1 MKLVIRG
8 ESRLNRC
15 PWGNSDALLLRYH
28 DTEWGVPV
36 RNETKLFEFL
46 SLEGMQAG
54 LNWLIILKK
63 RRNLRK
69 AFEGFKPRR
78 VARFSSRDVKRLL
91 ADPGIIRNRLKV
103 TCVINNADRYLEV
116 QQEFGS
122 FSNYVWAFTEGRT
135 IKHKFRSL
143 STIPAKTRESDAM
156 SKDLKKRGFRF
167 VGSTISYAFMQAVG
181 MVNDHIT
188 SCFRYKDL

>member
-1 MKLVIRG
+1 MK
-8 ESRLNRC
+8 RC
-15 PWGNSDALLLRYH
+15 PWGDSDPLLLKYH

-36 RNETKLFEFL
+36 RNDIRLFEFL
-46 SLEGMQAG
+46 ALEGMQAG

-63 RRNLRK
+63 RSNLRK

-78 VARFSSRDVKRLL
+78 VARFSSRDVRRLL

-103 TCVINNADRYLEV
+103 TSVIDNAKRFLEV
-116 QQEFGS
+116 QEEFGS
-122 FSNYVWAFTEGRT
+122 FSDYIWTFTEGEP

-143 STIPAKTRESDAM
+143 SAIPAKSRESDAM

-167 VGSTISYAFMQAVG
+167 VGSTICYAFMQAVG
-181 MVNDHIT
+181 MVNDHVT
-188 SCFRYKDL
+188 SCFRYREL

>member
-1 MKLVIRG
+1 M
-8 ESRLNRC
+8 
-15 PWGNSDALLLRYH
+15 
-28 DTEWGVPV
+28 EWGVPV

-63 RRNLRK
+63 RSNLRK
-69 AFEGFKPRR
+69 AFRGFQPRR
-78 VARFSSRDVKRLL
+78 VAQFSSDDVKRLL

-103 TCVINNADRYLEV
+103 TSVINNANRYLEV

-122 FSNYVWAFTEGRT
+122 FSNYIWRFTEGRT
-135 IKHKFRSL
+135 IRHKFRSL
-143 STIPAKTRESDAM
+143 SAVPARTRESDAM

-167 VGSTISYAFMQAVG
+167 VGSTICYAFMQAVG
-181 MVNDHIT
+181 MVNDHVT
-188 SCFRYKDL
+188 SCFRYKEL

>member
-1 MKLVIRG
+1 M
-8 ESRLNRC
+8 NRC
-15 PWGNSDALLLRYH
+15 LWGSIDPLLLKYH

-36 RNETKLFEFL
+36 RNDIKLFEFL

-78 VARFSSRDVKRLL
+78 VARFSSRDVTRLL

-103 TCVINNADRYLEV
+103 TSVIGNAKRFLEV
-116 QQEFGS
+116 QGEFGS
-122 FSNYVWAFTEGRT
+122 FSDYIWAFTEGKP

-143 STIPAKTRESDAM
+143 SAIPAKSRESDAM

-167 VGSTISYAFMQAVG
+167 VGSTICYAFMQAVG
-181 MVNDHIT
+181 MVNDHVT
-188 SCFRYKDL
+188 SCFRYTEL